1 MSFRSLLLGLGV
13 LLVAAGFVLT
23 VAWFNQ
29 MSAPAPTP
37 PVAEAPK
44 PEIRMSSILVAT
56 RDVPR
61 GSQLQL
67 ADVNWKEVPLRE
79 VRPGFVV
86 QGQTPESD
94 YLGAITQR
102 DIASGAAIGQGD
114 FIKVSEQRGVAASLT
129 RDKRAVTMAFEP
141 PQSPFGLT
149 SSSAFALPGDHV
161 DVILTQQLETPGEP
175 GRRLL
180 GETILRD
187 VKVIG
192 VDRTMGGMARN
203 LPEDMKAVRG
213 EAALG
218 PRTITFEVKET
229 EAQALF
235 VGSQLGR
242 LHLSVRPAVDTD
254 RDKSDARRLPS
265 TWAVDVSPSLLDVP
279 PKQAA
284 NATGSSIESS
294 IRRLPSPVH

>member
-1 MSFRSLLLGLGV
+1 MSMRSLLLGLGV
-13 LLVAAGFVLT
+13 LLVGAGFVLT

-29 MSAPAPTP
+29 MNTPAPQP

-44 PEIRMSSILVAT
+44 PEVRTSFILVAA
-56 RDVPR
+56 RDIPV
-61 GSQLQL
+61 GSQLRPV
-67 ADVNWKEVPLRE
+67 DVNWKEVPQRE

-86 QGQTPESD
+86 QGQVQESD
-94 YLGAITQR
+94 YLGAISQR
-102 DIASGAAIGQGD
+102 DIASGAAVTQGD
-114 FIKVSEQRGVAASLT
+114 FAKASEQRGVASALT

-149 SSSAFALPGDHV
+149 SSSAFAMPGDRV

-175 GRRLL
+175 GRRML

-187 VKVIG
+187 VKVLA
-192 VDRTMGGMARN
+192 VDRALSPPKTFS
-203 LPEDMKAVRG
+203 EEVKTVRG
-213 EAALG
+213 EVVQG
-218 PRTITFEVKET
+218 PRTITFEVKEA

-242 LHLSVRPAVDTD
+242 LHLAVRPAAEFD
-254 RDKSDARRLPS
+254 RSEPDAARLPS
-265 TWAVDVSPSLLDVP
+265 TWAVDVSPALLDVP

-284 NATGSSIESS
+284 NVTGSSIESS
-294 IRRLPSPVH
+294 IRRLPNPVH